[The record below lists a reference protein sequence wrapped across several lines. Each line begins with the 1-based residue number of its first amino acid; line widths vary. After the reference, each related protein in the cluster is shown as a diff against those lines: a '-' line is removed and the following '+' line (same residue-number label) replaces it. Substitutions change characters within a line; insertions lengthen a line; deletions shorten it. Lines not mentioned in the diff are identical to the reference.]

1 MLIVLFLVYLTSD
14 AWKIQVY
21 AKLKSDMSRRKG
33 FFESSNPVMKEEA
46 YQQASHDGAV
56 QYGETMTVQGAV
68 NKTFMLTA
76 LLVMTA
82 VIGFSSPNPLFMWGG
97 AIGGLI
103 VVFIAAAK
111 PSRSPIL
118 APIYAGLEGLFVGSI
133 SAMYANFMDGIIFQ
147 AVTLTIAVLFMML
160 FVYKAGIIK
169 VTQKFRAGIVM
180 ATGAVLFVYLL
191 SWVLSM
197 FGINMPYLHEGGTM
211 GMIISL
217 VIIGIAALN
226 LLLDFDNFEKGEQYN
241 APAYMEWF
249 SAMGLLITLV
259 WLYVEILRFIA
270 IFSSSD

>member
-1 MLIVLFLVYLTSD
+1 
-14 AWKIQVY
+14 
-21 AKLKSDMSRRKG
+21 
-33 FFESSNPVMKEEA
+33 
-46 YQQASHDGAV
+46 
-56 QYGETMTVQGAV
+56 
-68 NKTFMLTA
+68 
-76 LLVMTA
+76 MTA
-82 VIGFSSPNPLFMWGG
+82 MIGFASPNPIFMWGG

-103 VVFIAAAK
+103 VVFIAASN
-111 PSRSPIL
+111 PSRSPML
-118 APIYAGLEGLFVGSI
+118 APIYAGLEGFFVGSI
-133 SAMYANFMDGIIFQ
+133 SAMYASFMNGIIFQ

-180 ATGAVLFVYLL
+180 ATGAVLVVYLF

-197 FGINMPYLHEGGTM
+197 FSINVPYLHEGGTI
-211 GMIISL
+211 GMVISL

-226 LLLDFDNFEKGEQYN
+226 LLLDFDNFEKGEKYN
-241 APAYMEWF
+241 APSYMEWF